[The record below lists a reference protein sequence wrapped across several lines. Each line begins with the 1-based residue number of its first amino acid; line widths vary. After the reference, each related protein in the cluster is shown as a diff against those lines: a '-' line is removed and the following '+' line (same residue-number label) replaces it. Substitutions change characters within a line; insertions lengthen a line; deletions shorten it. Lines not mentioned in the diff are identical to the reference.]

1 MSVIIPV
8 RYENKPCYNIII
20 ENGFDKLND
29 EIKDFDTVSR
39 KACIVTESNVGPLY
53 AEEVKSILSNVFDKV
68 LIFQF
73 EAGEASKN
81 LDTVSKLY
89 EYLIINKFDRK
100 DMLFALGGG
109 VVGDLTG
116 FTASTYLRGIKFIQL
131 PTSLLSQVDSS
142 IGGKTGV
149 DFNGYK
155 NMVGAFYQT
164 SLEYVN
170 LNKLIRIHLK

>member
-1 MSVIIPV
+1 M
-8 RYENKPCYNIII
+8 
-20 ENGFDKLND
+20 
-29 EIKDFDTVSR
+29 
-39 KACIVTESNVGPLY
+39 
-53 AEEVKSILSNVFDKV
+53 FDKV

-81 LDTVSKLY
+81 LNTVSKLY

-100 DMLFALGGG
+100 DILFALGGG

-116 FTASTYLRGIKFIQL
+116 FTASTYLRGIKFVQL

-149 DFNGYK
+149 TDNAGTCFAGVYERKGKKYVTVVLKCDRNDNNKSYHLQ
-155 NMVGAFYQT
+155 NYPMDRQTIYQHI
-164 SLEYVN
+164 YQN
-170 LNKLIRIHLK
+170 Q